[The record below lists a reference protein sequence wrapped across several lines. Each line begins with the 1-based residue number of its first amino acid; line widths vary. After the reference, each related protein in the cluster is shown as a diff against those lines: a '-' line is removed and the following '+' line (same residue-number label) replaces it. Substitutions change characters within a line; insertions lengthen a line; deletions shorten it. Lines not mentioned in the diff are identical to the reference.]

1 MNFEEYQK
9 KSRVTAKYPNAD
21 ENYIYPTLG
30 LAGEAGEVAE
40 KIKKVIRDKGGK
52 IDDETCEAIK
62 KELGGVLWYVAQLAT
77 ELKIPL
83 EEVATGNLT
92 KLYDRMERG
101 KLSGNGDNR

>member
-9 KSRVTAKYPNAD
+9 KSRLTARYPNAD

-40 KIKKVIRDKGGK
+40 KIKKVIRDKEGK
-52 IDDETCEAIK
+52 IDDETREAIK
-62 KELGGVLWYVAQLAT
+62 KELGDVLWYISQLAT

-83 EEVATGNLT
+83 EQVATGNLA

-101 KLSGNGDNR
+101 KLNGDGDNR